1 MDQTNLKLYCY
12 NRCSTCSKAKA
23 WLKKNEIS
31 FEEKEIMQFPPTS
44 TMFNEW
50 VFEQGIPVINFY
62 NTRGAKYRELNM
74 KERVKTMTD
83 DELVAMLASH
93 GNLVKRPILTDGQ
106 AVLVGF
112 KEDEWASSLKH
123 K

>member
-1 MDQTNLKLYCY
+1 
-12 NRCSTCSKAKA
+12 
-23 WLKKNEIS
+23 
-31 FEEKEIMQFPPTS
+31 
-44 TMFNEW
+44 MFNEW

-112 KEDEWASSLKH
+112 KEDEWASSLKN